1 MWQPRVVEPS
11 CLAACRIFCVFY
23 VTEWIVDLYHQ
34 HWKCMWPL
42 LSCFVPHWVGN
53 WSVEMRWWWVFLR
66 EPEDCIP
73 RPPSVPPWD
82 LEVVLRTLSQL
93 SLEPLASVNM
103 KDLSLKCALLLALAL
118 AKHIG
123 DFHAF
128 SMDSDCIHFG
138 PGGCSVTLRPR
149 PGYVPN
155 NYLPIYPLLNANNFA
170 VCLYFWVIDFMWFG
184 GSNFVRPAFDNL
196 TIFSCATVVV
206 RRAGPYQNRGFPIGL
221 WTLLWL
227 LIRGKVWHAPFTL
240 GTTQQGLSPPPGCG
254 REVCLFRIYTLQ
266 TAGLLRIPPPGFT
279 SWTFSPW
286 PPQ

>member
-1 MWQPRVVEPS
+1 
-11 CLAACRIFCVFY
+11 
-23 VTEWIVDLYHQ
+23 
-34 HWKCMWPL
+34 MWPL

-128 SMDSDCIHFG
+128 WTATVFTSDPVAAVSHSGQDRATCLITIYLSTLFWMQTILLSAFTSESSTSRDSDTQTSFG
-138 PGGCSVTLRPR
+138 QLSTIWPSFRVLR
-149 PGYVPN
+149 
-155 NYLPIYPLLNANNFA
+155 
-170 VCLYFWVIDFMWFG
+170 
-184 GSNFVRPAFDNL
+184 
-196 TIFSCATVVV
+196 
-206 RRAGPYQNRGFPIGL
+206 
-221 WTLLWL
+221 
-227 LIRGKVWHAPFTL
+227 
-240 GTTQQGLSPPPGCG
+240 
-254 REVCLFRIYTLQ
+254 
-266 TAGLLRIPPPGFT
+266 
-279 SWTFSPW
+279 
-286 PPQ
+286 